1 MNNFELLAA
10 GLNLDYETS
19 LTIEAD
25 GSMWTGTDDNR
36 TNLTATQIDEIKKHA
51 TKLKNEKLAAKQAVF
66 IKLGLTA
73 DEVAA
78 LLS

>member
-10 GLNLDYETS
+10 GLNLGYDIS

-25 GSMWTGTDDNR
+25 GSMWTGTDDAR
-36 TNLTATQIDEIKKHA
+36 TNLTATQISEIEKHA
-51 TKLKNEKLAAKQAVF
+51 TKLEKEKLAAKQAVF
-66 IKLGLTA
+66 TKLGLTA

>member
-1 MNNFELLAA
+1 MNSFQIITAA
-10 GLNLDYETS
+10 LDLGYDIS

-36 TNLTATQIDEIKKHA
+36 TNLTATQIAEIEKHA
-51 TKLKNEKLAAKQAVF
+51 TKLEKEKLAAKQAVF
-66 IKLGLTA
+66 TKLGLTA